1 MGIFKKHWL
10 CHNCTKF
17 KANNKVVK
25 CSGMRDASFC
35 IFYDPIAIR
44 GEKEPLKEE
53 VYMYTETCAKCSK
66 WYESC
71 GGWDYKNNPDFTC
84 TLFKG
89 KDAKPNRMTKDEYYL
104 GVALAVSQRSTC
116 LKRHYGCVIVKNDQI
131 IATGYNGSP
140 RGEQNCCDIGTC
152 KRLDLPNNSGDYSNC
167 HSVHAEQNAII
178 MADGDKLIG
187 ATMYLAGYECEPD
200 DESGKTFSWVE
211 INGCEPCPICA
222 RMISNSGIF
231 NVINNVGHLVIEK
244 LL

>member
-35 IFYDPIAIR
+35 MFYDSIAIR
-44 GEKEPLKEE
+44 GEKEPPIEE
-53 VYMYTETCAKCSK
+53 VDVMEI
-66 WYESC
+66 
-71 GGWDYKNNPDFTC
+71 KN
-84 TLFKG
+84 K
-89 KDAKPNRMTKDEYYL
+89 RMTKDEYYL
-104 GVALAVSQRSTC
+104 GVALAVSKRSTC

-187 ATMYLAGYECEPD
+187 STMYLAGEEYKPEN
-200 DESGKTFSWVE
+200 KMANWFE
-211 INGCEPCPICA
+211 IEGCEPCPICA
-222 RMISNSGIF
+222 RMISNSGIYS
-231 NVINNVGHLVIEK
+231 VINNVGHLVIEK